1 MALIDDEIEDLEVT
15 EFPSIDYLE
24 QVEGLDVFFPL
35 NKEYPPT
42 NAGLPKLALSKSG
55 QGGTKPKD
63 KFDKLTDNV
72 SSLVE
77 IMTTAFGTPT
87 TTSTGPGDSED
98 NRVAEFISITRDNT
112 SYSLP
117 VASIKPNRNNEQN
130 AAAAVS
136 PAPPTANLI
145 TGLDVLKKFAAETR
159 AKRIGLF
166 PRASEGGINI
176 YAFDGTE
183 FRSDQFQQLSLN
195 AIIKVTG
202 QERTK
207 KIIMTIVQEQTVPD
221 EDDYDVA
228 F

>member
-1 MALIDDEIEDLEVT
+1 METSERLEI
-15 EFPSIDYLE
+15 
-24 QVEGLDVFFPL
+24 FFPL

-42 NAGLPKLALSKSG
+42 NGGLPKSAFNKAG

-77 IMTTAFGTPT
+77 VIATAFGTPT
-87 TTSTGPGDSED
+87 TSTGTGDSED

-117 VASIKPNRNNEQN
+117 VSSIKPNRNNGGGN
-130 AAAAVS
+130 AEATAVS
-136 PAPPTANLI
+136 PATPAAANRTT
-145 TGLDVLKKFAAETR
+145 TGLDVLKKFAAETK
-159 AKRIGLF
+159 AKKISLF
-166 PRASEGGINI
+166 PKPSSGDIYI

-183 FRSDQFQQLSLN
+183 LRSDQFQQLLLKT
-195 AIIKVTG
+195 IIKVTG
-202 QERTK
+202 KERTK
-207 KIIMTIVQEQTVPD
+207 KIVMTIVQEQAVPY